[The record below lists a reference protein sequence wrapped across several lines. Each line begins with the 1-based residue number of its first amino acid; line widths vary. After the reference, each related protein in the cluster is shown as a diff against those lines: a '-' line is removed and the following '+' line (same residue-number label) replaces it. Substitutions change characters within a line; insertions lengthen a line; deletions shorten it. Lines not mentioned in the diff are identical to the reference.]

1 MSTAAESIV
10 FGSFSEVLEYRS
22 LHQGTRLAFRYLED
36 GEARATEWNYTEL
49 DSRARIIGQWLSAR
63 KAAGE
68 RVLVVTPSGLEYVAA
83 LFGCFYAG
91 AVAVPAYPL
100 RSARNSEKLWAIQKD
115 CGAKFL
121 VTTSPELDQT
131 FANVEESR
139 LQDLQ
144 VLAVG
149 RSLEKCDWTPQPV
162 EEDRLALLQYTSAST
177 GSSRAIR
184 ITHSNLLHN
193 SRMLRSAFEYSSAS
207 VCVSWLPVYH
217 DMGLIGGIL
226 QPVFGG
232 FPCTIMSPTHFLQRP
247 ARWLEAISR
256 FQATISGG
264 PNFAYDLCVRR
275 VPLESLETLDLK
287 SWSVAFNGSEPV
299 RAETMDG
306 FAAKFERCR
315 FRRQAFFPCYGLAES
330 TLIVSGG
337 PRLAQPLVKQVD
349 VTGLH
354 SHRIAEGDETAVRR
368 LSSSGQVVPESEVL
382 IVHPESRE
390 RCEAGEVGEIWVR
403 SKSCASGYWNSH
415 HTPETFHAY
424 LAGSKD
430 GPFLRTGDLGFM
442 SSGHLFVTGRIKDLI
457 IIRGLNYYP
466 QDVEYTVQSSHPA
479 LAGTFGAAFS
489 LEDEQGEQLGIV
501 QEINRHRTSEAG
513 DAIAAV
519 RSKIF
524 EDHGLRPQVIIF
536 VRQGT
541 IPRTTSGK
549 VQRYRVRNAFLQKN
563 LVVVVEWKPG
573 NNSEMIPAITDD
585 SVDLQTRLQ
594 QMLKRLLE
602 LDEIHC
608 QSQEPLVRFGLDS
621 LGAVEICYLM
631 KNSPKPVSITEILG
645 GITPADLFLRLQ
657 GNGTEPLPTALPPSS
672 SNLDLVSFGQQALWF
687 LQQREPESS
696 AYNIAQAFRFGTTID
711 PDVLT
716 RTLRLLLVR
725 HSTLRTIF
733 PSLHGNPKAVIRAVE
748 EFSAS
753 SIDAQGWTG
762 DQLQDMLAKEAH
774 RPFRLDSEI
783 PLRAVLLKRVDGDI
797 VLFVFHHIAADF
809 WSLGILLNEFTRI
822 YQTIQINEVP
832 GLPAPP
838 GAWSDYVRYMQ
849 NLVHGSRG
857 AMQMEHFRTQF
868 EHGAPLLSLPVDKPR
883 PARLSGEG
891 ASVSFS
897 VGEELSASLQDLCAT
912 KRTTL
917 STCLLSAF
925 SVLLRRYSAV
935 DQMTVGMPTW
945 GRVRPEFGAT
955 VGYFVNPVVL
965 NLSIPPG
972 LVFSSLLSSIRSVVL
987 SALENQEYPFSLLVE
1002 KIQHERG
1009 SGRSPLFQAMFSYH
1023 QIRDVDGNDLT
1034 ALGLD
1039 DVPAQLNVNGMRM
1052 ESIPIRRQSIQY
1064 ELTLAIG
1071 VVNGEIRGSFKYS
1084 RDLFHRSTIE
1094 EMARHYTHLLEQIV
1108 LAPERPISQFRL
1120 TEPGD
1125 MGLNLSSLQNS
1136 SFQWPSGQTI
1146 QSLFEYVAEQM
1157 PDAAAVRNGDDWLTY
1172 HELNRH
1178 VNRLAHRLR
1187 QRGLGSG
1194 QLCGV
1199 CMGRSVE
1206 LPVAVL
1212 AILKTGAGFVPLDPS
1227 WPPERMRR
1235 AIDDGSLSTIVVQ
1248 SGLEVE
1254 FVTRDRIVAM
1264 CLQAQA
1270 QLMSEHECNPPV
1282 CAMPDS
1288 IAYVVYTSGST
1299 GQPKG
1304 VVISQSSL
1312 VHYLTWV
1319 NRELSREPHPL
1330 PMITELCFDASMKQ
1344 LLAPLIAGRT
1354 LWMMPPDSPL
1364 NMDMF
1369 IETLASESAVALN
1382 CVPSL
1387 WRSLLQT
1394 MESQPWLPRPNL
1406 KQLMLGGEAFTTE
1419 LAAATLSMFPKT
1431 SLWNL
1436 YGPTEI
1442 TVNAMAARD
1451 IAADRRVTLGQPV
1464 GAAEIH
1470 LLDTELEH
1478 VPAGVPGQIF
1488 VGGPGVAR
1496 CYLNEPAM
1504 TAAKFLPNPFS
1515 TQPGARFYR
1524 TGDVAHRIS
1533 EGQIEFLGRAD
1544 NQIKI
1549 RGYRIETGEIES
1561 VLRDYAAV
1569 EDAAVVVSDQDG
1581 SQKLIAYL
1589 VLRDESAFTPAAL
1602 NSHLKAHLPSYMVPA
1617 IYFKLRQL
1625 PRLPGGKVDIR
1636 NLDLGAV
1643 ELSLGEEDYCAP
1655 RNQLEERLAA
1665 MWAEAL
1671 GVERVGIHGN
1681 FFVLGGHSLLAT
1693 QIVARLQ
1700 AIFSSDVP
1708 LLALFFE
1715 QPTVAAMAAAL
1726 VDHYE
1731 GGADFESIV
1740 MMLDSLDHM
1749 PAFTDETSDEIT
1761 HVVSSL
1767 DPADSSAKNF

>member
-1 MSTAAESIV
+1 MSTAAESMV
-10 FGSFSEVLEYRS
+10 FGSFSGVLEYRA

-36 GEARATEWNYTEL
+36 GEACAIEWNYAEL
-49 DSRARIIGQWLSAR
+49 DCRARVIGQWLSAR

-83 LFGCFYAG
+83 LFGCFHAG

-131 FANVEESR
+131 FANVEGPR

-149 RSLEKCDWTPQPV
+149 RSLEECDWTPQPV

-177 GSSRAIR
+177 GNPKAVR

-256 FQATISGG
+256 FRATISGG
-264 PNFAYDLCVRR
+264 PNFVYDLCVRR
-275 VPLESLETLDLK
+275 VPLESLETLDLE

-354 SHRIAEGDETAVRR
+354 SHRIAEGDETTVRR

-382 IVHPESRE
+382 IVHPENRE

-501 QEINRHRTSEAG
+501 QEINRHRASEAG

-524 EDHGLRPQVIIF
+524 EDHGLRPKVIIF

-549 VQRYRVRNAFLQKN
+549 VQRYRVRNAFLEKN
-563 LVVVVEWKPG
+563 LVVVLEWKSG
-573 NNSEMIPAITDD
+573 NNSELVPATTDG
-585 SVDLQTRLQ
+585 SVDLQTRLK
-594 QMLKRLLE
+594 QMLKRLLG

-631 KNSPKPVSITEILG
+631 KESPRPVSMSEILD

-657 GNGTEPLPTALPPSS
+657 GNGTEPLSTALPPSS

-716 RTLRLLLVR
+716 KTLRLLLVR

-748 EFSAS
+748 ESSSS
-753 SIDAQGWTG
+753 SIDAQGWTD
-762 DQLQDMLAKEAH
+762 DQLQDTLAKEAH

-783 PLRAVLLKRVDGDI
+783 PVRAMLLKRVDGDI
-797 VLFVFHHIAADF
+797 VLFVFHHIATDF

-822 YQTIQINEVP
+822 YQAIQINEVP
-832 GLPAPP
+832 ELPAPP
-838 GAWSDYVRYMQ
+838 GDWSDYVRYMQ

-857 AMQMEHFRTQF
+857 AMQMEHFRIQF

-883 PARLSGEG
+883 PARLSSEG

-935 DQMTVGMPTW
+935 DQVTVGMPTW

-1002 KIQHERG
+1002 KIQHERR

-1039 DVPAQLNVNGMRM
+1039 DVPTQLNVNGMRM

-1064 ELTLAIG
+1064 ELTLAVG

-1094 EMARHYTHLLEQIV
+1094 EMSRHYTHLLEQIV

-1125 MGLNLSSLQNS
+1125 TGLNLSSLQNS

-1146 QSLFEYVAEQM
+1146 QSLFEHVAEQM
-1157 PDAAAVRNGDDWLTY
+1157 PDAAAVRNGDNWLTY
-1172 HELNRH
+1172 HELNCH

-1199 CMGRSVE
+1199 GMGRSVE

-1227 WPPERMRR
+1227 WPAERMRR

-1254 FVTRDRIVAM
+1254 FNLRDRIVTV
-1264 CLQAQA
+1264 CLQAEA
-1270 QLMSEHECNPPV
+1270 QQMSEHECNPPV

-1304 VVISQSSL
+1304 VVIAQSSL

-1319 NRELSREPHPL
+1319 NRELSRELHPL

-1354 LWMMPPDSPL
+1354 LWMMPSDSPL

-1387 WRSLLQT
+1387 WRGLLQT

-1451 IAADRRVTLGQPV
+1451 IAADQRVTLGQPV

-1470 LLDTELEH
+1470 LLDTQLEH

-1515 TQPGARFYR
+1515 IQPGARFYR

-1544 NQIKI
+1544 NQVKI

-1561 VLRDYAAV
+1561 VLRDSAGV
-1569 EDAAVVVSDQDG
+1569 EDAAVVVSGQDG

-1602 NSHLKAHLPSYMVPA
+1602 NSHLKAHLPSYMVPT
-1617 IYFKLRQL
+1617 ICFKLRQL

-1655 RNQLEERLAA
+1655 RNQLEERLAT
-1665 MWAEAL
+1665 MWADAL
-1671 GVERVGIHGN
+1671 GVQRVGIHDN

-1726 VDHYE
+1726 VDHHE

-1761 HVVSSL
+1761 HAVSSL